1 MIKHIS
7 CDCKC
12 NFNSATCNSHQK
24 WNINTFQCKY
34 KNHRQRK
41 KDYRIIAGIPVHVF
55 VRLAS
60 IQKSLV
66 MTQKLCVI
74 KLYLLW
80 ILYQQKWH
88 IL

>member
-7 CDCKC
+7 SDCKC

-80 ILYQQKWH
+80 ILYQQK
-88 IL
+88 

>member
-12 NFNSATCNSHQK
+12 NFNSATCKSHQK

-80 ILYQQKWH
+80 ILYQQK
-88 IL
+88 